1 MCLLLIIFVLLIKSQ
16 QSENRKY
23 CPEAVDSVKIVSSCP
38 TTKKEWGIAAQ
49 KKNCIRIAFLQN
61 CSSVEQFEYHC
72 VINGYRNK
80 TLEVCAPSRIIF
92 GHCVEF
98 NVPGGVIQDQIS
110 AACSE
115 TFPKCDAYYLSTT
128 AYKYPD
134 CYKLVSMSATKTTK
148 ATNSDESKKSMIAL
162 YITLAVMCL
171 AILIVAIHIIFFKRK
186 KENQKRELSITEPFN
201 TNGIALRFV
210 SNNNNFPAL
219 STGRSFSSASA
230 I

>member
-1 MCLLLIIFVLLIKSQ
+1 MCLLLILFVLLIKSQ
-16 QSENRKY
+16 QSENRY
-23 CPEAVDSVKIVSSCP
+23 CQEAVDSVKIVSSCP
-38 TTKKEWGIAAQ
+38 TSKKEWDIAAQ

-72 VINGYRNK
+72 VINGYRNE

-115 TFPKCDAYYLSTT
+115 TFPKCDASYLSSS

-134 CYKLVSMSATKTTK
+134 CYKLVSMSATKLTIT
-148 ATNSDESKKSMIAL
+148 ATNSDESNTPKSMMALYFSLAFMSFVILIAAICIVFLKKTFKCCKKKSPQ
-162 YITLAVMCL
+162 
-171 AILIVAIHIIFFKRK
+171 
-186 KENQKRELSITEPFN
+186 ENNPGSGIELPCAT
-201 TNGIALRFV
+201 
-210 SNNNNFPAL
+210 NFPAQ
-219 STGRSFSSASA
+219 TNAVQSSPFK
-230 I
+230 